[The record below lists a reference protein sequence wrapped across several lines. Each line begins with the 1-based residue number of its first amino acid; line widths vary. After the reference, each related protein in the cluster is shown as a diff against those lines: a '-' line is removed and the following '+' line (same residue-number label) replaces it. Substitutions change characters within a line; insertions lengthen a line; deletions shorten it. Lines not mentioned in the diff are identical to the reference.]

1 MCGAALLP
9 KSVDETIKLV
19 TILFA
24 DVVGSTSQIES
35 LSPDEAR
42 EFMSNVLAALT
53 SEIVRAGGSV
63 QEYLGDGIM
72 STFGHPAAREDDAV
86 RAVRAGLACLD
97 RTRNISGPRGS
108 GQVELR
114 VGINTGEVSAGGLLG
129 GEVAIVG
136 EAVHLAARLQTAA
149 EPGEV
154 VIGHRTAAL
163 IKGRF
168 VLGPRKNLDLKGKSE
183 SVAAYVVAGEDA
195 YAAPPAQAPLVG
207 RERELEALRGW
218 VGQGSSTTSPST
230 ALVLGEPGIGK
241 SRLLEELE
249 QESTVTVFWTR
260 CLPVGEG
267 VTLEPFRELVARLA
281 RVHPDDETPQVLAKI
296 EAFTATLDLE
306 RHAALRVREALNLT
320 TGVSASGALLPPD
333 PRGALR
339 ELQFA
344 WTRVCEDV
352 AQRGPHLLIVEDLHW
367 ADEASLAI
375 LEHLPHHVS
384 GSLLLAAT
392 ARSDRLFRRPW
403 DPDHTNNIVIN
414 LGPLATADA
423 DRLAA
428 SLAARRGVSLEN
440 DGAVVERAGGNPFFL
455 EELISRASDQQVR
468 GGSSHTTPGYLPDT
482 VQAAIS
488 ARLDLLS
495 EDERAVVREASV
507 IGRSF
512 ATQTLRHLIPEV
524 SVEPVLET
532 LRERG
537 LVGRREPIATEEAY
551 VFRHELI
558 RQVAYGSIPRR
569 RRADIHARIAS
580 WLEERGLEQA
590 DDTSELLAYHFNSAF
605 EITSQAD
612 LRSRARHYSLVASE
626 RAFRRFGVDAGTRFG
641 ERAIE
646 LSETLEERIE
656 AMESLGSFLYLT
668 LEGDAAWKTLVRAMD
683 EIEAQGRPELGLARL
698 AARAAIIPTRW
709 ALAMRNPP
717 ASMSVEEVLERGL
730 SAVTTDAN
738 WERSQLLVA
747 LSFLKADVSLEE
759 ARLLAE
765 QALDLAQQIDDATL
779 MSIALDALNTTFPGR
794 LGVTERIIDRRVQL
808 ADRIQDPTEIGD
820 IFAMAAWNAACRG
833 RFHDAVSY
841 ATRCIDEVRGL
852 EAPSLLNGLV
862 WRATSSFMTGD
873 WSDALRDHAEIERL
887 TQTASKLLPV
897 PYSLMAYGVIAFC
910 RQLRGEEDEAASLLH
925 LLLHFHEEHDVSE
938 DLWRR
943 TGRHSFLARALIHR
957 GDHAAARR
965 VISLHSEDFRG
976 LNLQSLC
983 ELVAASKDWAQ
994 APEVIDAARRE
1005 SRRGDLIALPLFAD
1019 RLMGLTA
1026 AAADDREQAIT
1037 ALRASAEGFAA
1048 LGAPWEAGYSQLL
1061 LAQEVQSDDPSSA
1074 AALAAE
1080 ALTTFEALASV
1091 REISWARKI
1100 MRATER
1106 SRQS

>member
-1 MCGAALLP
+1 MCGAAL
-9 KSVDETIKLV
+9 STRAADETIKLV

-24 DVVGSTSQIES
+24 DVVGSTSQIEF

-42 EFMSNVLAALT
+42 EFMSDVLAALI
-53 SEIVRAGGSV
+53 SEIERAGGAV

-72 STFGHPAAREDDAV
+72 ATFGHPAAREDDAA

-97 RTRNISGPRGS
+97 CTRKISGPRGV

-114 VGINTGEVSAGGLLG
+114 VGINTGEVSAGGALG
-129 GEVAIVG
+129 GEIAIVG
-136 EAVHLAARLQTAA
+136 EAVHVAARLQTAA
-149 EPGEV
+149 EPGQV
-154 VIGHRTAAL
+154 VISHRTAAL

-168 VLGPRKNLDLKGKSE
+168 VLGPRRNLDLKGKSE
-183 SVAAYVVAGEDA
+183 SVAAYAVTGEDA
-195 YAAPPAQAPLVG
+195 YAAPRIQAPLVG
-207 RERELEALRGW
+207 RERELEALRAW
-218 VGQGSSTTSPST
+218 VDRASSTPSPLT
-230 ALVLGEPGIGK
+230 ALLLGEPGIGK

-249 QESTVTVFWTR
+249 QEATVTVFWTR

-267 VTLEPFRELVARLA
+267 VTLEPFRELLTRLA
-281 RVHPDDETPQVLAKI
+281 RVHPHDETPEVLAKI
-296 EAFTATLDLE
+296 DTFTATLDLE
-306 RHAALRVREALNLT
+306 RDAALRVRQALNLT
-320 TGVSASGALLPPD
+320 TGVAVSGASLPPD

-344 WTRVCEDV
+344 WTRVCEHL
-352 AQRGPHLLIVEDLHW
+352 AERGPHLLIVEDLHW
-367 ADEASLAI
+367 ADQATLAI
-375 LEHLPHHVS
+375 LEHLPQQVS

-403 DPDHTNNIVIN
+403 DHDHANNIVIN

-423 DRLAA
+423 DRLAV
-428 SLAARRGVSLEN
+428 SLAARLGVNLEN
-440 DGAVVERAGGNPFFL
+440 DGAVVERSGGNPFFL
-455 EELISRASDQQVR
+455 EELIGRAADQQIR
-468 GGSSHTTPGYLPDT
+468 GERSQATPAYLPDT
-482 VQAAIS
+482 VQAVIS

-512 ATQTLRHLIPEV
+512 ATQTLRYLIPEV
-524 SVEPVLET
+524 SVGSVLET

-537 LVGRREPIATEEAY
+537 LVARRESLPIATEEEY
-551 VFRHELI
+551 VFHHELI

-569 RRADIHARIAS
+569 RRAHIHARIAS
-580 WLEERGLEQA
+580 WLEERGPEHA

-612 LRSRARHYSLVASE
+612 VRARARHYSLVASE

-709 ALAMRNPP
+709 ALAMRTPP
-717 ASMSVEEVLERGL
+717 ASTTVQEVLERGL
-730 SAVTTDAN
+730 SAVASDAN

-765 QALDLAQQIDDATL
+765 KALDLARQIDDATL

-794 LGVTERIIDRRVQL
+794 LGVTEEIIDRRVQL
-808 ADRIQDPTEIGD
+808 ADRIKDPTETGD

-873 WSDALRDHAEIERL
+873 WSEALRDHAEIERL

-897 PYSLMAYGVIAFC
+897 PYSVMAYGVIAFC

-994 APEVIDAARRE
+994 APEVIDAARHE
-1005 SRRGDLIALPLFAD
+1005 SRRGDLLALPLFAD
-1019 RLMGLTA
+1019 RLLGLSA
-1026 AAADDREQAIT
+1026 AAAGDRDSAVN
-1037 ALRASAEGFAA
+1037 ALTASADGFGA
-1048 LGAPWEAGYSQLL
+1048 LGAPWEAAYSQLL
-1061 LAQEVQSDDPSSA
+1061 LAQQVQSDDPFSA

-1080 ALTTFEALASV
+1080 ALTAFEGLASV
-1091 REISWARKI
+1091 REISWARNI
-1100 MRATER
+1100 VRVAAR
-1106 SRQS
+1106 